1 MAKKITAVVRLQI
14 PTDRPDAGPAETR
27 ALGRRGVDMK
37 AFSRAF
43 EALKPD
49 DGRTAVPVVVTVYDD
64 RSFALVI
71 ASARGHESHEPALV
85 S

>member
-14 PTDRPDAGPAETR
+14 PSGRHHAGPVETR
-27 ALGRRGVDMK
+27 ALGRRGVDMT

-43 EALKPD
+43 QALKPD
-49 DGRTAVPVVVTVYDD
+49 DGGTAVPVIVTVYAD

-71 ASARGHESHEPALV
+71 DAPRGHAIHEPALV
-85 S
+85 D